1 MNPRKM
7 DLTPFFSGALLAAVL
22 LAGAAGAAAPEAPG
36 DSLYQL
42 ELALTDQA
50 GKATGLERYRGQPVV
65 VSMFYASCPH
75 VCPMLISTIQRYERE
90 LPEAQRGR
98 LRVLMVSIDP
108 ERDTPAKLAEVA
120 ARHHV
125 DGKRW
130 TLARADAPAVRKL
143 AAALNIQYRQ
153 LPDGEFNHAT
163 VITLLDPAGRPLR
176 QTSSM
181 LRPDAEFS
189 AALKAATAAR

>member
-1 MNPRKM
+1 MNRRKM
-7 DLTPFFSGALLAAVL
+7 DPTPFFSGGLLAAVL
-22 LAGAAGAAAPEAPG
+22 LAGVAGAAAAEAPG

-42 ELALTDQA
+42 DLALTDQA
-50 GKATGLERYRGQPVV
+50 GKATVLQRYRGQPVL

-120 ARHHV
+120 GRHRV

-130 TLARADAPAVRKL
+130 TLARADAADVRKL
-143 AAALNIQYRQ
+143 AAALNIQYRK

-163 VITLLDPAGRPLR
+163 VITLLDPAGRPLG

-181 LRPDAEFS
+181 LRPDAEFA